1 MIADNN
7 VGKYIGSPWLVA
19 FLAVL
24 ELIVGFAML
33 SFPYLLGTS
42 AVWVAGFVFVVVG
55 FMHLLHV
62 FTRAGER
69 LWSALSA
76 LVFLVLGVM
85 LLLQPVA
92 SMVVITLAIG
102 VALLAGGILRLIV
115 AFSLRKGGGIVWR
128 FFNACVSCLLGGLVL
143 WTWPESSLW
152 LIGTAIAVEMV
163 FSGWS
168 LLFLVLTSPAEK
180 KVC

>member
-1 MIADNN
+1 MTGDNK
-7 VGKYIGSPWLVA
+7 VGKYLGSPWLGA

-33 SFPYLLGTS
+33 SFPYLLGAS

-76 LVFLVLGVM
+76 LVFLLLGAMM
-85 LLLQPVA
+85 LLLPLA
-92 SMVVITLAIG
+92 SMEIITLIIG
-102 VALLAGGILRLIV
+102 VVLLAGGVLRLIV
-115 AFSLRKGGGIVWR
+115 AFSLRRGQGRAWR

-163 FSGWS
+163 FSGWT

-180 KVC
+180 STC